1 MFGNQQANPK
11 AYSGLFT
18 IVVSFDHFK
27 VDLNAER
34 LLKGIFPDPTLAI
47 LLCNHYGPVQFVKEP
62 LLVG

>member
-27 VDLNAER
+27 CGSER
-34 LLKGIFPDPTLAI
+34 GTTPKRNLS
-47 LLCNHYGPVQFVKEP
+47 
-62 LLVG
+62 